1 MHEVSRIY
9 LLEETIQL
17 QQLIIS
23 GLLGEGANLS
33 SSSFELGLKAHR
45 LLTNKPK
52 KIKIL
57 GTNQSNLI
65 STNQNK
71 LEKKGDSTF
80 GDVDVAVYVLVQR
93 AAEVASQLHVCSCFA
108 RQFFFFARL
117 SQTDVVM
124 GARSSPSRV

>member
-93 AAEVASQLHVCSCFA
+93 AAEGFASQGN
-108 RQFFFFARL
+108 FFFCKAKPDLRGHG
-117 SQTDVVM
+117 SKV
-124 GARSSPSRV
+124 